1 MSVFSTYV
9 IPFIIALIIFFGIFK
24 KINIFDCFID
34 GAKEGLMST
43 FSIAPSIIGL
53 ITAVSMLTA
62 SGALDVFSNFLSPIT
77 SLFKIPSEVIPL
89 MFLKPISGSGALA
102 MVNSIF
108 SDVGPDSF
116 AGRIASVLMSSTE
129 TTFYAITVYFGSIR
143 IKNIKYTVK
152 SALII
157 DLIGFLLSII
167 SIKILFGYL

>member
-1 MSVFSTYV
+1 MSIFSTYV
-9 IPFIIALIIFFGIFK
+9 IPFLIALIIFFGILK
-24 KINIFDCFID
+24 KINIFDCFLD

-62 SGALDVFSNFLSPIT
+62 SGALDVFSKFLSPVT

-89 MFLKPISGSGALA
+89 MFLKPISGSGSLA
-102 MVNSIF
+102 IINSIF
-108 SDVGPDSF
+108 SNVGPDSF

-143 IKNIKYTVK
+143 IKNIRYTVK
-152 SALII
+152 SALLI
-157 DLIGFLLSII
+157 DLIGFFVSII
-167 SIKILFGYL
+167 SVKILFSYF